1 MPRTAR
7 ASIGG
12 ICYHVLNRGNARQDV
27 FHEDDDH
34 QRFIELIQE
43 PCARLAE
50 ENRAPHGPGIHAA
63 TPPSN
68 RGKKVECPLLP
79 LLPPLFPF
87 LYRFLPKWR
96 DLLRGL
102 VTVDSYSVFL
112 HDPQV
117 ALEGL
122 LFDKRN

>member
-43 PCARLAE
+43 ACARVPMRVLAWCLMSNHFHLVVWPHADGE
-50 ENRAPHGPGIHAA
+50 GGAPFGSERWQKKTARRMGLEFTLRPRGRPRAEA
-63 TPPSN
+63 
-68 RGKKVECPLLP
+68 KK
-79 LLPPLFPF
+79 
-87 LYRFLPKWR
+87 
-96 DLLRGL
+96 
-102 VTVDSYSVFL
+102 
-112 HDPQV
+112 
-117 ALEGL
+117 
-122 LFDKRN
+122 